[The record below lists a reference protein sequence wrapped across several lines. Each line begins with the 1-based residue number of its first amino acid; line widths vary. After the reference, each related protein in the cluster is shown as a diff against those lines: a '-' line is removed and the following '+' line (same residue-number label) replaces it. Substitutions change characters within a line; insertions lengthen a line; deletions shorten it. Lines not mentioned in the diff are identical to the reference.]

1 VTLLIYPSF
10 YYRHFGREVVGSVLG
25 SDVSAEDA
33 EKIYLKTYDVYIKRI
48 VSLHEI
54 NNSLVFCRSS

>member
-1 VTLLIYPSF
+1 MKLLIHPF

-33 EKIYLKTYDVYIKRI
+33 EKIYLKTYDVNIKR
-48 VSLHEI
+48 VMSLHKV
-54 NNSLVFCRSS
+54 NNSLVFCRSP